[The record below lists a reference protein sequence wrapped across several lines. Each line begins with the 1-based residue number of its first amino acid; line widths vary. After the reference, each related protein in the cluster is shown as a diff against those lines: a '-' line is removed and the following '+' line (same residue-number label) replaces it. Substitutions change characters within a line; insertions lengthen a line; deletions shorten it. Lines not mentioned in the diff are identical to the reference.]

1 MRVRTMLV
9 GAVAL
14 AAVQVAGTS
23 LQAHTQSPKFKE
35 NVEVSG
41 LTHHGLG
48 ELTVAFS
55 GPVSL
60 PGVSLPAGKYIFRQ
74 PGSNIVQVAD
84 MNGQPYRMFLT
95 IPTVRNRAEDGY
107 SFVLGPGPHAD
118 SPRRILAMFRPGETT
133 GQLFIYPA
141 R

>member
-107 SFVLGPGPHAD
+107 SFLLGPGPHAD
-118 SPRRILAMFRPGETT
+118 SPRRILAMFRPGETI
-133 GQLFIYPA
+133 GQQFIYPA

>member
-107 SFVLGPGPHAD
+107 SFLLGPGPHAD

-133 GQLFIYPA
+133 GQQFIYPA

>member
-84 MNGQPYRMFLT
+84 MNGRPYRMFLT

-107 SFVLGPGPHAD
+107 SFLLGPGPHAD
-118 SPRRILAMFRPGETT
+118 SPRRILAMFRPGETI
-133 GQLFIYPA
+133 GQQFIYSA

>member
-1 MRVRTMLV
+1 V
-9 GAVAL
+9 
-14 AAVQVAGTS
+14 AAVQVAGTA

-107 SFVLGPGPHAD
+107 SFLLGPGPHAD
-118 SPRRILAMFRPGETT
+118 SPRRILAMFRPGETI
-133 GQLFIYPA
+133 GQQFIYPA

>member
-133 GQLFIYPA
+133 GQQFIYPA